1 MNFKVSFDNSEKC
14 KKVANAI
21 TAIKGVPLFYCG
33 DAEKSMSIAETLYHA
48 GFKVIEFTNRG
59 ENALS
64 VFSAI
69 CSKLKNRYS
78 DIYIGAGTIIDDYD
92 AKPFIKAG
100 ADFIMGPNLSEDTA
114 SLALKNDVLYIPGIM
129 TVTEAVKAMKCGCRI
144 LKLFPGEVLTPNFI
158 KAVKAPLPDL
168 SFIVTGGVKPTSES
182 IDSWIDAGAAALGFG
197 SQLISREII
206 DNCNYSALKENS
218 EKLVRL
224 LNGNRS

>member
-1 MNFKVSFDNSEKC
+1 MNCTESFSKSAKC
-14 KKVANAI
+14 KAI
-21 TAIKGVPLFYCG
+21 EEAILRIKGVPLFYCS
-33 DAEKSMSIAETLYHA
+33 DADKSMNIAETLYQS

-64 VFSAI
+64 VFSTI
-69 CSKLKNRYS
+69 CSKLKKKYN
-78 DIYIGAGTIIDDYD
+78 DIYIGAGTIIDEHD

-100 ADFIMGPNLSEDTA
+100 ADFLMGPNLSEETA
-114 SLALKNDVLYIPGIM
+114 SLALKNNVLYIPGVM
-129 TVTEAVKAMKCGCRI
+129 TVTEAVKAMKCGCRL

-158 KAVKAPLPDL
+158 KAVKAPLPNL
-168 SFIVTGGVKPTSES
+168 SFIVTGGVKPASES

-206 DNCNYSALKENS
+206 DNCNYSGLKENS
-218 EKLVRL
+218 EKLVCL

>member
-1 MNFKVSFDNSEKC
+1 MNYTESFSKSKKC
-14 KKVANAI
+14 NAI
-21 TAIKGVPLFYCG
+21 EEAIFRIKGVPLFYCS

-100 ADFIMGPNLSEDTA
+100 ADFLMGPNLSEETA
-114 SLALKNDVLYIPGIM
+114 SLALKNDVLYVPGVM
-129 TVTEAVKAMKCGCRI
+129 TVTEAVNAMKCGCRI
-144 LKLFPGEVLTPNFI
+144 LKLFPGQVLTPNFI

-168 SFIVTGGVKPTSES
+168 SFIVAGGVKPASES
-182 IDSWIDAGAAALGFG
+182 IDMWIDAGADALAFG

-206 DNCNYSALKENS
+206 DNCNYSGLKEKS
-218 EKLVRL
+218 EKIMRI